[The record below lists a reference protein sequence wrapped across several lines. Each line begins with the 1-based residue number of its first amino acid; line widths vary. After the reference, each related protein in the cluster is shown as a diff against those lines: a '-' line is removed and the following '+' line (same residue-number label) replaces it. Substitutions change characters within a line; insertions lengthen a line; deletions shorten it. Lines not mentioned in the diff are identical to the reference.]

1 MPCKVCIEE
10 FGTKSKGLGLKGSNT
25 FLTGSLDFK
34 TSVVTDYKISSG
46 HVNALAKAKAKDSAP
61 CEKQT

>member
-10 FGTKSKGLGLKGSNT
+10 FGTKPNGLGLKRSNT

-34 TSVVTDYKISSG
+34 ASVVTAHKISSG